1 MIAITCEAS
10 TSGLFVVFAVATVN
24 TCTAKVFRYWL
35 LTKQP
40 TEGILCGESV
50 RCRSRNSRSP
60 QFAAMAIMIEGR
72 FVLSLLGFFISFFP
86 QYEEKFPSVP
96 DYIHL
101 LLHFPER
108 FPAFPVAFFY
118 VKKNHETKSFVFCWN
133 NRVVRCFRKTS
144 CPKISRFFLLSLL
157 FFCESGSPSGAPDL
171 SAFLTFPDLLT

>member
-1 MIAITCEAS
+1 MYSKSVQVLTAHQTTNRRYLMWREREMQIQKFAKPTICCHGHHDRRAFCPEFA
-10 TSGLFVVFAVATVN
+10 GVFFFV
-24 TCTAKVFRYWL
+24 
-35 LTKQP
+35 
-40 TEGILCGESV
+40 
-50 RCRSRNSRSP
+50 
-60 QFAAMAIMIEGR
+60 
-72 FVLSLLGFFISFFP
+72 FP